1 MEAKFKINLQLFSA
15 LGENLNF
22 SFVVLDHLGRILFAN
37 EAAEELLQIS
47 EKSKKIFY
55 YFEEKSTEKFNDIF
69 NDHIAS
75 GTIQSNLI
83 DLQLANGKEIKS
95 KVTLTSYTE
104 KKEFFIFCSFK
115 PEELSINSRDIS
127 SVNVIGGDYKNI
139 VNNKQIL
146 KIINEIKSLYP
157 FTFIGKE
164 KLRKDVDKLSEL
176 FWLKDKSGNIE
187 LVNKKFSD
195 KLGVNSTILESQK
208 FDDFIPA
215 HLINFYKSIDNYI
228 NDSLNCIIIEGAPV
242 KSLLQ
247 NQNYQTIQIP
257 LNDADNNVIAIICVT
272 QKIKEKEIKVKGN
285 DFFNLNPNLL
295 DEFPNPIAFFDSN
308 GILKQKSEHFCKLFL
323 RKLKGRKKL
332 QFGEIF
338 PAEITEKINSFLE
351 SNFESG
357 KYTLTVNKQDDIEKS
372 DSFEVVLH
380 KLKFDNSKIKG
391 FIFEANLVENRDDFE
406 SLLKRR
412 GKMFDILIQN
422 NPEPIFIYDKD
433 NLKFLEVNDAALDLY
448 GFRKDE
454 FLKMDLTD
462 LYTPEDIQSLLGT
475 SSDNKHNTQFRGP
488 YRHRI
493 KNGSIIF
500 VEISKIS
507 FMYKGK
513 EAHFNIIKDVTKN
526 LTLEMKNREFKAV
539 YDNTT
544 DLLFSTEQT
553 GFIKFAND
561 KALEF
566 LDTTDKKIIGIS
578 FVSLF
583 VDEDR
588 SNINNKIFNS
598 KSLDPIKIK
607 AKFRKNIGEPV
618 QVELT
623 ATPIIDFEGNIET
636 FTIIGVVKK
645 PEIVKQIEVE
655 RSPASFET
663 DKKQI
668 DSSFFSSL
676 FHEILTPI
684 NVILGFVQDLTSNL
698 KQLTPEQKETSKI
711 IDQNRIRLLE
721 TMNSVIEYS
730 NILNNVVQLNITE
743 IGIPE
748 IIDNLRKENDEIEEN
763 HKKEFTYGKISSSL
777 NFESDLPRFQ
787 TLASLLFKTISIL
800 STKDKLYFSAVSFGD
815 DSFLISI
822 KDSYS
827 SLSEELY
834 GKIVDLFANEE
845 KISSDVFGLS
855 VLTIRLTKALL
866 KLLKGKFHSDET
878 ENKNCGFIFPLKF
891 KLGESPLEDQL
902 SEIKETEPQGE
913 KTKKKIVK
921 KIEVEPS
928 VEKEEQVQV
937 KTEKEIKID
946 TVEDEPT
953 IAEESISA
961 SISDF
966 DLSELKCL
974 YIEDQVDSQILFKV
988 QMKELKEIK
997 FAVSFEEALPLL
1009 DSERFDFI
1017 VMDINLQGEYNGL
1030 DALKIIKRMP
1040 GYENT
1045 PIIAVTAYVLPGD
1058 REKFI
1063 ATGFEDFIS
1072 KPIFREKM
1080 VSTLER
1086 IFVEYN

>member
-1 MEAKFKINLQLFSA
+1 LEAKFKINLQLFSA

-22 SFVVLDHLGRILFAN
+22 PFVVLDHLGRILFAN

-176 FWLKDKSGNIE
+176 FWIKEKSGNIE

-891 KLGESPLEDQL
+891 KLGE
-902 SEIKETEPQGE
+902 
-913 KTKKKIVK
+913 
-921 KIEVEPS
+921 
-928 VEKEEQVQV
+928 
-937 KTEKEIKID
+937 
-946 TVEDEPT
+946 
-953 IAEESISA
+953 
-961 SISDF
+961 
-966 DLSELKCL
+966 
-974 YIEDQVDSQILFKV
+974 
-988 QMKELKEIK
+988 
-997 FAVSFEEALPLL
+997 
-1009 DSERFDFI
+1009 
-1017 VMDINLQGEYNGL
+1017 
-1030 DALKIIKRMP
+1030 
-1040 GYENT
+1040 
-1045 PIIAVTAYVLPGD
+1045 
-1058 REKFI
+1058 
-1063 ATGFEDFIS
+1063 
-1072 KPIFREKM
+1072 
-1080 VSTLER
+1080 
-1086 IFVEYN
+1086 